1 MSDEIPAYVQNLTDP
16 KGLKNVMKNARDKGR
31 EDVYWE
37 AFRRLCEVQGMAYED
52 PLERDFYQVLTAY
65 EELLTEKNGRTT
77 KASRTR
83 QKLTRH
89 SVEKCLEDWAL
100 STTPTQGF
108 ELLVQAGMFK
118 LTAEYLV
125 TKYPERFSSA
135 AVIAAKARLNS
146 IVKK

>member
-1 MSDEIPAYVQNLTDP
+1 MKQDIPEFISKLTDP
-16 KGLKNVMKNARDKGR
+16 EGLRNVMDNARSKGR
-31 EDVYWE
+31 EDVYWA
-37 AFRRLCEVQGMAYED
+37 AFRRLCEVEGMPYDD
-52 PLERDFYQVLTAY
+52 PLHRDFHQVLTAY

-83 QKLTRH
+83 QKLARH

-108 ELLVQAGMFK
+108 ELLTKAGMTE

-125 TKYPERFSSA
+125 TQYPDRFSTA
-135 AVIAAKARLNS
+135 AVEAAQKRLNERRTD
-146 IVKK
+146 